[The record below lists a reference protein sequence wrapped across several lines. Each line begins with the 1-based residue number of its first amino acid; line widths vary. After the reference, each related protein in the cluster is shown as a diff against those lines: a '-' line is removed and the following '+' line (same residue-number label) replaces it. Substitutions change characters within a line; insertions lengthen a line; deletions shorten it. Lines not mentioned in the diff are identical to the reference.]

1 MTPSSAPPTLGDTK
15 RWIQIISVFPCGVGI
30 LKELL
35 TGTQGRPERLSG
47 PWKEG
52 PVGPRVTP
60 CLSLRTPVNSL
71 HEALDQCMT
80 ALDLFLTNQFSEAL
94 SYLKPRTKE
103 SMYHS
108 LTYATILE
116 MQAMMTFD
124 PQDILLAG
132 NMMKEAQLLCQRHR
146 RKSSVTDS
154 FSSLVHRPTMDQFT
168 EEEIHAEVCY
178 AECLLQRAALTFLQV
193 GAPYLCKSAGR
204 HEIGQQGHCGRD
216 LTTWGPGEHQ
226 GSVAPTL
233 LTLARL
239 CEEKDENMVSFIK
252 GGIRVRNSYQ
262 TYKELDT
269 LVHSSQYCKGES
281 HRHFEGGV
289 KLGVGAFNLVSA
301 VPLPHISTGEKSP
314 LHVPPYTRS
323 LQPLCLAVCWALR
336 PQEGHVCA
344 RLPRVPN
351 TYQTGEEAAD
361 DAQGAQEKPLTERA
375 KSSFWGEGALE
386 LDSAR
391 WGMESRQRDQCE
403 HHRALGEPACSWD
416 AELLRGG
423 TGPRPGDLSEGV
435 RAGWTLS
442 MLPTRILRLLE
453 FVGFSGNKDRFLGV
467 LPHPG
472 DAQGKPC
479 CALDL
484 EGKLENASTRG
495 FSEGKSSTSPQLKV
509 AHQGELPGR
518 GGLDYGLLQLE
529 EGASGHSFRAVLCV
543 MLLLCYHTFLT
554 FVLGTGNVNIEEA
567 EKLLKPYLNRYP
579 KGAIFLFFAGRIEA
593 IKGNIDAAIRRF
605 EECCEAQQHWK
616 QFHHMCYWE
625 LMWCFTYK
633 GQWKMAYFYADLLS
647 KENSWSKAT
656 YIYMKAAYLSM
667 FGKEDYKPFGD
678 DEVELFRAV
687 PGLKLKIAGKSLP
700 TEKFAIRKSRRY
712 LSPNPVSL
720 PIPALEMMYI
730 WNGYAVIGKQPA
742 LTDGILEIITNTEE
756 MLEKGPE
763 NEYSVD
769 DECLVKLLKGLCLKY
784 LGRMEEA
791 EENFRSI
798 PANEKKIKYDH
809 YLIPNAL
816 LELALLCME
825 QGRNEEAIKLLES
838 AKKSSLVYEGGIGI
852 PKEGNKLPLQKP
864 CTSTAGLAKLQELF
878 HGVKDTF
885 SNPGSHTPSQVFPRE
900 RQQTPGLICVLVDL
914 RTTPELE
921 DEQRQLNKAPG
932 NISKDPLPLPC
943 PAFGVH
949 QRSSGMA
956 RPGYPCQSKAGI
968 FTSVVKGL
976 CQG

>member
-1 MTPSSAPPTLGDTK
+1 MA
-15 RWIQIISVFPCGVGI
+15 F
-30 LKELL
+30 L
-35 TGTQGRPERLSG
+35 TA
-47 PWKEG
+47 WKEAASKKSDRR
-52 PVGPRVTP
+52 PSV
-60 CLSLRTPVNSL
+60 SSL

-132 NMMKEAQLLCQRHR
+132 NMMKEAQSLCQRHR
-146 RKSSVTDS
+146 KKSSVTDS
-154 FSSLVHRPTMDQFT
+154 FSSLVHRTTVDQFT

-178 AECLLQRAALTFLQV
+178 AECLLQRAALTFLQ
-193 GAPYLCKSAGR
+193 
-204 HEIGQQGHCGRD
+204 
-216 LTTWGPGEHQ
+216 
-226 GSVAPTL
+226 
-233 LTLARL
+233 
-239 CEEKDENMVSFIK
+239 DENMVSFIK
-252 GGIRVRNSYQ
+252 GGIKVRNSYQ
-262 TYKELDT
+262 TYKELDS
-269 LVHSSQYCKGES
+269 LVQSSQYCKGEN

-289 KLGVGAFNLVSA
+289 KLGVGAFNL
-301 VPLPHISTGEKSP
+301 
-314 LHVPPYTRS
+314 
-323 LQPLCLAVCWALR
+323 
-336 PQEGHVCA
+336 
-344 RLPRVPN
+344 
-351 TYQTGEEAAD
+351 
-361 DAQGAQEKPLTERA
+361 
-375 KSSFWGEGALE
+375 
-386 LDSAR
+386 
-391 WGMESRQRDQCE
+391 
-403 HHRALGEPACSWD
+403 
-416 AELLRGG
+416 
-423 TGPRPGDLSEGV
+423 
-435 RAGWTLS
+435 TLS

-453 FVGFSGNKDRFLGV
+453 FVGFSGNK
-467 LPHPG
+467 
-472 DAQGKPC
+472 
-479 CALDL
+479 
-484 EGKLENASTRG
+484 
-495 FSEGKSSTSPQLKV
+495 
-509 AHQGELPGR
+509 
-518 GGLDYGLLQLE
+518 DYGLLQLE

-567 EKLLKPYLNRYP
+567 EKLLKPYLKRYP

-667 FGKEDYKPFGD
+667 FGEEDYKPFGD

-712 LSPNPVSL
+712 LCPNPISL

-730 WNGYAVIGKQPA
+730 WNGYAVIGKQRE
-742 LTDGILEIITNTEE
+742 LTDGILEVITRAEE

-784 LGRMEEA
+784 LGCVHEA

-798 PANEKKIKYDH
+798 SANEKKIKYDH
-809 YLIPNAL
+809 YLIPNGL
-816 LELALLCME
+816 LELALLFME
-825 QGRNEEAIKLLES
+825 QGRNEEAIKLLET
-838 AKKSSLVYEGGIGI
+838 AKQNYKNYSMESRTHFRIQAAMLQAKSSLE
-852 PKEGNKLPLQKP
+852 N
-864 CTSTAGLAKLQELF
+864 
-878 HGVKDTF
+878 
-885 SNPGSHTPSQVFPRE
+885 GSR
-900 RQQTPGLICVLVDL
+900 
-914 RTTPELE
+914 
-921 DEQRQLNKAPG
+921 AM
-932 NISKDPLPLPC
+932 IS
-943 PAFGVH
+943 
-949 QRSSGMA
+949 
-956 RPGYPCQSKAGI
+956 
-968 FTSVVKGL
+968 SVSL
-976 CQG
+976 

>member
-1 MTPSSAPPTLGDTK
+1 MTSADAPGALPA
-15 RWIQIISVFPCGVGI
+15 
-30 LKELL
+30 
-35 TGTQGRPERLSG
+35 GTPES
-47 PWKEG
+47 
-52 PVGPRVTP
+52 
-60 CLSLRTPVNSL
+60 SL

-154 FSSLVHRPTMDQFT
+154 FSSLVHRPTLGQFT

-178 AECLLQRAALTFLQV
+178 AECLLQRAALTFLQ
-193 GAPYLCKSAGR
+193 GSS
-204 HEIGQQGHCGRD
+204 QGGVVRPRALQDPSHAYSCPP
-216 LTTWGPGEHQ
+216 GPGCQHLF
-226 GSVAPTL
+226 L
-233 LTLARL
+233 LQ
-239 CEEKDENMVSFIK
+239 DENMVSFIK
-252 GGIRVRNSYQ
+252 GGIKVRNSYQ
-262 TYKELDT
+262 TYKELDS
-269 LVHSSQYCKGES
+269 LVQSSQYCKGEN

-289 KLGVGAFNLVSA
+289 KLGVGAFNL
-301 VPLPHISTGEKSP
+301 
-314 LHVPPYTRS
+314 
-323 LQPLCLAVCWALR
+323 
-336 PQEGHVCA
+336 
-344 RLPRVPN
+344 
-351 TYQTGEEAAD
+351 
-361 DAQGAQEKPLTERA
+361 
-375 KSSFWGEGALE
+375 
-386 LDSAR
+386 
-391 WGMESRQRDQCE
+391 
-403 HHRALGEPACSWD
+403 
-416 AELLRGG
+416 
-423 TGPRPGDLSEGV
+423 
-435 RAGWTLS
+435 TLS

-453 FVGFSGNKDRFLGV
+453 FVGFSGNK
-467 LPHPG
+467 
-472 DAQGKPC
+472 
-479 CALDL
+479 
-484 EGKLENASTRG
+484 
-495 FSEGKSSTSPQLKV
+495 
-509 AHQGELPGR
+509 
-518 GGLDYGLLQLE
+518 DYGLLQLE

-579 KGAIFLFFAGRIEA
+579 KGAIFLFFSGRIEV

-633 GQWKMAYFYADLLS
+633 GQWKMSYFYADLLS
-647 KENSWSKAT
+647 KENCWSKAT

-712 LSPNPVSL
+712 LSSNPISL
-720 PIPALEMMYI
+720 PVPALEMMYI
-730 WNGYAVIGKQPA
+730 WNGYAVIGKQPK
-742 LTDGILEIITNTEE
+742 LTDGILEIITKAEE

-784 LGRMEEA
+784 LGRVQEA

-798 PANEKKIKYDH
+798 SASEKKIKYDH

-816 LELALLCME
+816 LELALLFME

-838 AKKSSLVYEGGIGI
+838 AKQNYKNYSMESRTHFRIQAATLQAKSSLE
-852 PKEGNKLPLQKP
+852 NS
-864 CTSTAGLAKLQELF
+864 C
-878 HGVKDTF
+878 
-885 SNPGSHTPSQVFPRE
+885 
-900 RQQTPGLICVLVDL
+900 
-914 RTTPELE
+914 
-921 DEQRQLNKAPG
+921 
-932 NISKDPLPLPC
+932 
-943 PAFGVH
+943 
-949 QRSSGMA
+949 RSMVS
-956 RPGYPCQSKAGI
+956 
-968 FTSVVKGL
+968 SVSL
-976 CQG
+976 